1 MTLNVKETANNK
13 QNEEKQNLNVERK
26 FLADLVKERNLSLL
40 HVIMASFMGQLADL
54 GLLNQGSANLI
65 GLGVGQR
72 LGRYFKEV
80 GILLPEKDV
89 EAVKRILELADV
101 AEFLLVEKLSDESL
115 LVGIKSDKC
124 KYCPKGIGGAEIS
137 GTVCPIPYLIVSTL
151 TSYTGKKYSVALWK
165 KGKGSTVIKKEEG
178 YCKFMVQKT

>member
-1 MTLNVKETANNK
+1 MTPNAKKAANN
-13 QNEEKQNLNVERK
+13 LT
-26 FLADLVKERNLSLL
+26 DLVKERNLTLL

-80 GILLPEKDV
+80 GILLPENDV

-101 AEFLLVEKLSDESL
+101 AEFLSVEKLSDENL

-151 TSYTGKKYSVALWK
+151 TSYTGKKYSIALWK
-165 KGKGSTVIKKEEG
+165 KDKSSIVIKKEEG
-178 YCKFMVQKT
+178 YCKFMIQKT

>member
-1 MTLNVKETANNK
+1 MTPNAKKAANN
-13 QNEEKQNLNVERK
+13 LT
-26 FLADLVKERNLSLL
+26 DLVKERNLTLL

-80 GILLPEKDV
+80 GILLPENDV

-101 AEFLLVEKLSDESL
+101 AESLSVEKLSDENL

-151 TSYTGKKYSVALWK
+151 TSYTGKKYSIALWK
-165 KGKGSTVIKKEEG
+165 KDKSSIVIKKEEG
-178 YCKFMVQKT
+178 YCKFMIQKT

>member
-1 MTLNVKETANNK
+1 MTPNAKKAANN
-13 QNEEKQNLNVERK
+13 LT
-26 FLADLVKERNLSLL
+26 DLVKERNLTLL

-80 GILLPEKDV
+80 GVPLPEKDV

-151 TSYTGKKYSVALWK
+151 TSYTGKKYSIALWK
-165 KGKGSTVIKKEEG
+165 KDKGSTVIKKEEG
-178 YCKFMVQKT
+178 YCKFIIQKT